1 MSDAM
6 SVFKDHISPWKFNFV
21 ICLVIFLVA
30 VALLLCGVISPCL
43 AGALIFL
50 GLALCCCASCKD

>member
-1 MSDAM
+1 MSDAL
-6 SVFKDHISPWKFNFV
+6 SVFKDHFIPGKFNFV

-30 VALLLCGVISPCL
+30 VALALCGILSPCT

-50 GLALCCCASCKD
+50 GLALCCCAACN

>member
-1 MSDAM
+1 MGESLSA
-6 SVFKDHISPWKFNFV
+6 FKDLHVPSKFNFV

-30 VALLLCGVISPCL
+30 VALLLCGILSPCL

-50 GLALCCCASCKD
+50 GLALCCCAACN